1 MIYFVDITFK
11 TCNRATQQFRDLC
24 AELGFPVS
32 MGKTEWACKIIVFL
46 GILLDGKRLMLAIP
60 DDKSQKALNQLYEL
74 RDKRTIKVHKVE
86 ALIGLFTFLNRAV
99 VPECAFTSRL
109 YSKFT
114 RKTWLNNSQ

>member
-1 MIYFVDITFK
+1 MFVEITF
-11 TCNRATQQFRDLC
+11 TACNRATQQFLDLC

-86 ALIGLFTFLNRAV
+86 ALMGLLNFLNRAV
-99 VPECAFTSRL
+99 VPECAFTPRL

-114 RKTWLNNSQ
+114 GKTWLNNGQ